1 MWNVIEWNNRNESK
15 ILSSI
20 PLGWIHGVY
29 TPQHSLVFGGNF
41 LHSLH
46 INRQLS
52 VNFMEKTL
60 KVMTNIF

>member
-1 MWNVIEWNNRNESK
+1 MIELNNRNESK

-46 INRQLS
+46 ITRQLG

>member
-1 MWNVIEWNNRNESK
+1 MWNVIEWNHWSESR

-20 PLGWIHGVY
+20 SLGWIHGVY

-46 INRQLS
+46 ITRQLG
-52 VNFMEKTL
+52 VNFVEKAL